1 MDGTGELFRGFVAA
15 LPGEIQT
22 QIVRYPSD
30 ACFSEAGLADL
41 IRSAMP
47 TTEPYVLLAESF
59 SSPLAIQ
66 YAATK
71 PENLKGLVL
80 CAGFASSPVRVLT
93 RFAGSLMAP
102 ILARMA
108 LPAFAIRTCLIGWDA
123 SDDLLAAVRLTVSS
137 VRPAV
142 IASRIRFVLACDV
155 RKQLG
160 DIAVPMLYIQANQD
174 RLIPGVCVKEIH
186 RIKPEMAVKAIDG
199 PHLILQREP
208 QRTAEMVAE
217 FVRQLG

>member
-1 MDGTGELFRGFVAA
+1 VRWIRFQPGAGIDALCRVAYGA
-15 LPGEIQT
+15 NSG
-22 QIVRYPSD
+22 RSGA
-30 ACFSEAGLADL
+30 ACFCDTHLSYWL
-41 IRSAMP
+41 
-47 TTEPYVLLAESF
+47 
-59 SSPLAIQ
+59 
-66 YAATK
+66 
-71 PENLKGLVL
+71 
-80 CAGFASSPVRVLT
+80 
-93 RFAGSLMAP
+93 
-102 ILARMA
+102 
-108 LPAFAIRTCLIGWDA
+108 DA

-199 PHLILQREP
+199 PHLFLQREP